1 MSVYLFESDS
11 DEKSVE
17 KLHEFDELVAEHEG
31 RHVSQDPE
39 ESDTLDTEYRYINF
53 ILDHSAFVRGIGNI
67 KRWFNE
73 EYIRATYKHN
83 SGEKIKLVIHIPIY
97 TLHEFDFVKK
107 GNTMIA
113 TNAREAIKFIDKF
126 INDEEEN
133 TTRVIDSIE
142 FNCSLDIEV
151 PNARSS
157 PSWNECLNYK
167 IYRPLVREFPNFKTK
182 FDSNLLGQNSAHQL
196 NNNRATNN
204 QNQHKLNDIQY
215 ENSESYQNALA
226 HADSPAEMPD
236 RLKYLIKSCIQ
247 KLKSNRLKN
256 KTNEHWRLVT
266 EDPITKIWAISFGI
280 ECMNINEAEL
290 FIFQDYDINAQKKS
304 IDPHFQYND
313 DDDNEAKGPNSILQ
327 NTIDTT
333 VYEYTTT
340 NEEDNK
346 NNTKKAKSKKNR
358 PKGKSK
364 EAGKDTNK
372 KDTGKKKKN
381 LQKGKKSGDQVNHSE
396 SAEGLVHEGT
406 GVYGGIVKKERFN
419 AINYAPRGSGELWKP

>member
-1 MSVYLFESDS
+1 MSVYSFESDS

-17 KLHEFDELVAEHEG
+17 KPHEFDELVAEHEALN
-31 RHVSQDPE
+31 VSQPPTE
-39 ESDTLDTEYRYINF
+39 PDTLDTEYRYINF

-73 EYIRATYKHN
+73 EYIRASYKHN
-83 SGEKIKLVIHIPIY
+83 SGDKIKLVIHIPTY

-126 INDEEEN
+126 VNDEEEN
-133 TTRVIDSIE
+133 TTRVIDSME

-151 PNARSS
+151 PNARSG

-196 NNNRATNN
+196 NNNRTTNN
-204 QNQHKLNDIQY
+204 QNQLNDIQY

-226 HADSPAEMPD
+226 HSDSPAEMPD
-236 RLKYLIKSCIQ
+236 RLKYLIKSCIS
-247 KLKSNRLKN
+247 KLKSNRSN
-256 KTNEHWRLVT
+256 YKTNDHWRLVT

-313 DDDNEAKGPNSILQ
+313 DNEKGPKGPNSILQ

-340 NEEDNK
+340 NEEDN
-346 NNTKKAKSKKNR
+346 NNTKNVKSKKNGS
-358 PKGKSK
+358 KEKSK
-364 EAGKDTNK
+364 EAEKKDANK

-381 LQKGKKSGDQVNHSE
+381 SQKGKVRDQVSQGE